1 MTPRTAGLL
10 LLMLTTLGWGSNWPL
25 LKLLLAEMPPLAAR
39 AYAAFLGA
47 AALALLARARGESLI
62 VPRKLWGRTAL
73 FAALN
78 VTAWMGLTTVALL
91 WLTAAE
97 GAIIAYTMPVW
108 TALLAWAVLGE
119 PLGAARIAALA
130 LGALGVALLLLGQP
144 PAFGPGTWLGAAMVL
159 GAAVAFALG
168 AVLAK
173 RRPLAL
179 PPNASVAWQLFLGC
193 APLALLSLLLEAPR
207 WGALSA
213 TAWFCFVWMALVP
226 LAMAYVCWFAA
237 LRRLPAGTAAL
248 GTLLV
253 PAIGAAGAALLLGEP
268 LGWRH
273 VAALGCILAGVA
285 LAVRAGEA
293 RAP

>member
-119 PLGAARIAALA
+119 PLGAARIAALGF
-130 LGALGVALLLLGQP
+130 GALGVALLLLGQP
-144 PAFGPGTWLGAAMVL
+144 SAFGPGTWLGAAMVL

-193 APLALLSLLLEAPR
+193 APLALLSLLAEEVR

-253 PAIGAAGAALLLGEP
+253 PAIGTAGAALLLGEP